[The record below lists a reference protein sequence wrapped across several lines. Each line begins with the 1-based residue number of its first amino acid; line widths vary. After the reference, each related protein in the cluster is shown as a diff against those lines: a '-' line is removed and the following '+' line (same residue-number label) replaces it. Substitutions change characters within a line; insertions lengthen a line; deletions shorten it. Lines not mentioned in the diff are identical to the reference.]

1 MMYPMP
7 HSLIVGSGAALG
19 AGARYLLTI
28 ALGGGMLPLLILNI
42 VGSRAALGGKLVW
55 ILVILFL
62 PLLGL
67 IVWLLA
73 GPRAARAA

>member
-1 MMYPMP
+1 MGLEVGG
-7 HSLIVGSGAALG
+7 LIG
-19 AGARYLLTI
+19 LLILI
-28 ALGGGMLPLLILNI
+28 ADIWAILNI

>member
-1 MMYPMP
+1 MGLEVGG
-7 HSLIVGSGAALG
+7 LIG
-19 AGARYLLTI
+19 LLILI
-28 ALGGGMLPLLILNI
+28 ADIWAILNI
-42 VGSRAALGGKLVW
+42 VGSRASLGGKLVW